1 MWKERAGR
9 GKRDEHE
16 QRVLGLQ
23 LPPRRDVHERIERQQ
38 DHRGIQRERQCE
50 AEAARGGQRTQSLPH
65 CAAGESGDG
74 KGVALEKPQGERK
87 QRADERLRQK

>member
-23 LPPRRDVHERIERQQ
+23 FPPRPDVHERIERQQ
-38 DHRGIQRERQCE
+38 DHRGIQRERQRE
-50 AEAARGGQRTQSLPH
+50 AEASRGGQRTQSLPH

-74 KGVALEKPQGERK
+74 KGVALKKPQGERK

>member
-1 MWKERAGR
+1 MRKERAGR

-16 QRVLGLQ
+16 QRVLRLQ
-23 LPPRRDVHERIERQQ
+23 LPPRRDVHEHIERQQ
-38 DHRGIQRERQCE
+38 DHRGVQRERQRE
-50 AEAARGGQRTQSLPH
+50 AKASRGGQRAQARSDR
-65 CAAGESGDG
+65 AAGESGDG

>member
-23 LPPRRDVHERIERQQ
+23 LPPRFDAHERVNRQQ
-38 DHRGIQRERQCE
+38 DHRGVQRERQRE
-50 AEAARGGQRTQSLPH
+50 AEAARGGQRAQARSDR
-65 CAAGESGDG
+65 AAGESGER

>member
-1 MWKERAGR
+1 MRKKRAGR
-9 GKRDEHE
+9 GKRDE
-16 QRVLGLQ
+16 
-23 LPPRRDVHERIERQQ
+23 HERIERQQ
-38 DHRGIQRERQCE
+38 DHRGIQRERQRE

-65 CAAGESGDG
+65 CAAGEPGDG

>member
-1 MWKERAGR
+1 MWKERAGH

-16 QRVLGLQ
+16 QRVLRLQ
-23 LPPRRDVHERIERQQ
+23 LPPRPDVHERIERQQ
-38 DHRGIQRERQCE
+38 DHRGIQRERQRE
-50 AEAARGGQRTQSLPH
+50 AKASRGGQRTQSLPH